1 MARRKKDRW
10 DGAERRVPAMVLI
23 AGDDAGANE
32 LLSRVLDSHGYRTVV
47 ASSVETATARAT
59 EQLPRAAVI
68 DLSGGGIGASL
79 QLLDWFRNHEDP
91 KINRT
96 RVIVV
101 ARSSSNRT
109 FSFQSGAD
117 DFLQR
122 PFHADDLVAAI
133 DGALSVAHEDMPV
146 RRRRL
151 LDRTSTE
158 TPTPS

>member
-1 MARRKKDRW
+1 MARRKKGKW
-10 DGAERRVPAMVLI
+10 DGVDRRAPAMVLI

-32 LLSRVLDSHGYRTVV
+32 LLSRVLGSHGYRTVT
-47 ASSVETATARAT
+47 ASSVESATARAV

-79 QLLDWFRNHEDP
+79 QLLDWFRNHDDP
-91 KINRT
+91 KISRT

-117 DFLQR
+117 DFLPR
-122 PFHADDLVAAI
+122 PFHADDLVTSI
-133 DGALSVAHEDMPV
+133 EGALAVAHADMPV

-151 LDRTSTE
+151 LDQAVPE
-158 TPTPS
+158 TPAQP

>member
-1 MARRKKDRW
+1 MARRRKDKW
-10 DGAERRVPAMVLI
+10 DGVERRMAPMVLI

-32 LLSRVLDSHGYRTVV
+32 LLGRVLTSHGFRTVA
-47 ASSVETATARAT
+47 ASSVEAAMARAI

-68 DLSGGGIGASL
+68 DLSGGGISSSL
-79 QLLDWFRNHEDP
+79 QLLDWFRRNEDP
-91 KINRT
+91 RISRT

-101 ARSSSNRT
+101 ARSSANRNYA
-109 FSFQSGAD
+109 FQSGAD

-133 DGALSVAHEDMPV
+133 EGALAVPYDDMPV

-151 LDRTSTE
+151 LDMGEQKVSE
-158 TPTPS
+158 A

>member
-1 MARRKKDRW
+1 MARRKKDKW
-10 DGAERRVPAMVLI
+10 DGTERRAPAMVLI

-32 LLSRVLDSHGYRTVV
+32 LLSRVLGAHGFRTVV

-79 QLLDWFRNHEDP
+79 QLLDWFRNHDDP
-91 KINRT
+91 KIHRT

-122 PFHADDLVAAI
+122 PFHAHDLVAAI
-133 DGALSVAHEDMPV
+133 EGALAVAHDDMPM

-151 LDRTSTE
+151 LNQNGAE
-158 TPTPS
+158 APSQA

>member
-1 MARRKKDRW
+1 MARLRKGKW
-10 DGAERRVPAMVLI
+10 DGIERRTPPMVLI

-32 LLSRVLDSHGYRTVV
+32 LLARVLGAKGFRTVT
-47 ASSVETATARAT
+47 ATSVDSATARAT
-59 EQLPRAAVI
+59 EQLPRAAVV
-68 DLSGGGIGASL
+68 DLAGGGISASL
-79 QLLDWFRNHEDP
+79 QLLDWFRSHEDP

-101 ARSSSNRT
+101 ARSSSNRN

-117 DFLQR
+117 DYLQR

-133 DGALSVAHEDMPV
+133 EGALAIAHADLPV

-151 LDRTSTE
+151 MDGLESTR
-158 TPTPS
+158 PVDS

>member
-1 MARRKKDRW
+1 MARRKKDKW
-10 DGAERRVPAMVLI
+10 NGIERRAPAMVLI

-32 LLSRVLDSHGYRTVV
+32 LLSRVLGSHGYRTVV

-91 KINRT
+91 RINRT

-117 DFLQR
+117 DYLQR